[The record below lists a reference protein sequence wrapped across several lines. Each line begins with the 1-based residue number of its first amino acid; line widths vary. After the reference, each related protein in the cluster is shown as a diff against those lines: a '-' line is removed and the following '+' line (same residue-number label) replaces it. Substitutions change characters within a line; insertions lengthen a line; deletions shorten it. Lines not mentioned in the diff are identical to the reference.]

1 MHRLL
6 VVAAALSTL
15 FVSACC
21 RRGYGAVHGSTVYE
35 RSAYVYSGGHPVPG
49 GAWCSLDAQHEHPY
63 SPMIG
68 LYVYVDG
75 AHRYQEHTVST
86 PASVGAPPLP
96 NRPPAH
102 ATSPIVHPRPPA
114 PTFPT
119 TPPAHEQLPP
129 GHVHVPPG
137 HAKVPPGQVHVPPG
151 HAKVPPGQ
159 VHVPPGH
166 AKVPPGQAHVPPGHA
181 KVSPG
186 HAHVPPG
193 HAKVPPGQVS
203 APPGHSKL
211 PPGHATPPADQTN
224 TAPAKVPPGQARPAK
239 QDGESREKPK
249 RAENDARRERERQ

>member
-102 ATSPIVHPRPPA
+102 ATSPIVHARPAPPA
-114 PTFPT
+114 FPPTQPE
-119 TPPAHEQLPP
+119 PERLPP

-151 HAKVPPGQ
+151 LAKVPPGQ
-159 VHVPPGH
+159 VHVPPG
-166 AKVPPGQAHVPPGHA
+166 QARI
-181 KVSPG
+181 
-186 HAHVPPG
+186 
-193 HAKVPPGQVS
+193 PPGQVS
-203 APPGHSKL
+203 APGHSKL
-211 PPGHATPPADQTN
+211 SPGHATPPADQTN